1 MATNTFFRYF
11 KLVWIIF
18 YQKFFCYIWDESIN
32 WFIFLALSWQRSLSY
47 RNQSI
52 DLQSQSV
59 DWFLYDRDLR
69 HERVIPK
76 TTKSSHDFVVTKK
89 NTHIWR
95 RWGHLRVSF
104 WHLLMNFE
112 KPKKSEFWKNEKKIA
127 GDIIILHMCTKNHN
141 HVRYSFWDSEWDKFF
156 LSFWAIFG
164 PLPTPTNNPENL
176 NFEKMKKESGDVII
190 LNLCNK
196 KHNQMMYAHSDI
208 DCNRYNFL

>member
-112 KPKKSEFWKNEKKIA
+112 KPKKSEFWKNEKKLLEIS
-127 GDIIILHMCTKNHN
+127 
-141 HVRYSFWDSEWDKFF
+141 SFYTCVPKTTIMWGTVPEIRSETEFF
-156 LSFWAIFG
+156 CHFG
-164 PLPTPTNNPENL
+164 PFFALLTPSPLTNQKTKIL
-176 NFEKMKKESGDVII
+176 KKW
-190 LNLCNK
+190 K
-196 KHNQMMYAHSDI
+196 KHLGMSS
-208 DCNRYNFL
+208 F